1 MWSLFTAALT
11 RGESTTKVAIINTS
25 ANFMLTAFAGW
36 MVFGEELPALWWVGA
51 GGLVVGNVVIG
62 RREEGGRKDGGGEWE
77 RGVGGGEWE
86 REELVDIGP

>member
-11 RGESTTKVAIINTS
+11 RGESTTKVSIINTS

-51 GGLVVGNVVIG
+51 GGLVVGTVVIG
-62 RREEGGRKDGGGEWE
+62 RRAEGGKGDCGEREREGGGGQWE
-77 RGVGGGEWE
+77 S
-86 REELVDIGP
+86 EELVDLGA

>member
-1 MWSLFTAALT
+1 
-11 RGESTTKVAIINTS
+11 
-25 ANFMLTAFAGW
+25 MLTAFAGW

-62 RREEGGRKDGGGEWE
+62 RREEGEKKGGGGEWE
-77 RGVGGGEWE
+77 MEGDGGEWE

>member
-62 RREEGGRKDGGGEWE
+62 RREERGRKDGGGEWE
-77 RGVGGGEWE
+77 REGGGGEWE